1 MASNTIA
8 LTPCLCFL
16 VSLIFHLYL
25 LVINTNCSSILTIS
39 WCEQISF
46 LTWTLFHWYSIK
58 LCAESVKYYE
68 MVTLM
73 INHPFYK
80 VTFSL

>member
-1 MASNTIA
+1 MASNTIT

-25 LVINTNCSSILTIS
+25 LVINTNCSSILAIS

-46 LTWTLFHWYSIK
+46 LTWTLFHLYSIK

-68 MVTLM
+68 MATLM
-73 INHPFYK
+73 IYHPFYK
-80 VTFSL
+80 ATFSL